1 MYFPLG
7 QPGDPNIFLIR
18 EKEREL
24 RVLDR
29 GEYCH
34 SGYWMKINV
43 GICLVDR
50 TWCVKTPKSTTIVKG
65 VWSQSVPNRMSE
77 FLRFTVDTDRV
88 LALGSGELLY
98 SKLYEANGTEIARG
112 SRGLITSL
120 TKGEVLAKELVEFD
134 YPYDDI
140 TRIDR
145 LLERPKDKKFR
156 VVLPSDM
163 PFLIFEQG
171 VSLIFNILSTS
182 TIPATAHCDTV
193 FCYHVWLFKDS
204 YSRYMELKAKAWVND
219 LALILDRDRRAF
231 YDS

>member
-1 MYFPLG
+1 MVSKSKSFNLVVRLM
-7 QPGDPNIFLIR
+7 ILLIR

-24 RVLDR
+24 RILDR
-29 GEYCH
+29 GEYGH
-34 SGYWMKINV
+34 SGTWMKINV

-50 TWCVKTPKSTTIVKG
+50 TWQVKTPKSTTIVKA
-65 VWSQSVPNRMSE
+65 VWSESVPNRMSE
-77 FLRFTVDTDRV
+77 FLRFSVDTDRV
-88 LALGSGELLY
+88 LAVGSGGLLY
-98 SKLYEANGTEIARG
+98 CKIYEAGGAEIARE

-120 TKGEVLAKELVEFD
+120 TKGEVRAKELVGFD
-134 YPYDDI
+134 YPYDI

-193 FCYHVWLFKDS
+193 FSYHVWLFKDS
-204 YSRYMELKAKAWVND
+204 YSKYMELKA
-219 LALILDRDRRAF
+219 
-231 YDS
+231 